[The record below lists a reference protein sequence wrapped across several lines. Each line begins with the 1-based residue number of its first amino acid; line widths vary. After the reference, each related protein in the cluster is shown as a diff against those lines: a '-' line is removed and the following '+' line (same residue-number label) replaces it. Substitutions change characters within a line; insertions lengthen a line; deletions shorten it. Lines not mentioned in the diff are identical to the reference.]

1 MAKLNRIHML
11 AVALVV
17 IVGVAGIFFMALMK
31 PRQDSIKT
39 LEANTAKELEKAAER
54 PQVEAS
60 LKAAELEKLQIEAR
74 WNEIMDA
81 KMSHISLK
89 DPHQAMFEI
98 NAESPTYAKG
108 IIDAINSNPNVRFTG
123 SLGFSGIGWKPPSQS
138 MESRVFRQRNVRLQV
153 QDFPTLLEW
162 LRHTEELPRVMELGD
177 SITINGPSPGL
188 NVAMSATFYIYYRD
202 ALPGAT
208 KKTTAGGRT
217 RASGG
222 GGGGARPRGTGP
234 RRGRG
239 RSRR

>member
-1 MAKLNRIHML
+1 M
-11 AVALVV
+11 
-17 IVGVAGIFFMALMK
+17 
-31 PRQDSIKT
+31 
-39 LEANTAKELEKAAER
+39 
-54 PQVEAS
+54 EAS
-60 LKAAELEKLQIEAR
+60 LEAAELEKLQIEAR

-81 KMSHISLK
+81 KMSKISLK
-89 DPHQAMFEI
+89 DPHQAMFEL
-98 NAESPTYAKG
+98 NAEAPTYAG
-108 IIDAINSNPNVRFTG
+108 RLIDAINSNPDVRFTG
-123 SLGFSGIGWKPPSQS
+123 SLSFPGVGWNPPSQS
-138 MESRVFRQRNVRLQV
+138 MESRVFRQGNFRLRM
-153 QDFPTLLEW
+153 QDFPALLEW
-162 LRHTEELPRVMELGD
+162 LQSTEELPMVMELGD